1 MSSGEEQKVVVAA
14 GTAAPVETVSR
25 WRAVRRLW
33 RAQTVYFVALGV
45 FAVLAIF
52 AYLDPYFA
60 WDLKVSSAFNWTK
73 FTPPGVF
80 SVMEFTSIF
89 GNGWMPYALA
99 AATMA
104 VFWVRGLRSEA
115 VGLLLST
122 AGSGL
127 INSAL
132 KLLIARARPSVS
144 AFVPAYRD
152 TVSQSFPSGHVTFYV
167 CYFGFLF
174 FVAYALLP
182 LRSTVRR
189 LALTL
194 AALPVLLVGLSRI
207 YLGAHWPSDTIGAYL
222 WSGVWL
228 AFSLAMYRRWKERRT
243 FHGEE
248 KVVSGNPN
256 A

>member
-1 MSSGEEQKVVVAA
+1 MTPGEEQKAA
-14 GTAAPVETVSR
+14 ETPAETVSR

-33 RAQTVYFVALGV
+33 RAELVYFVALGV
-45 FAVLAIF
+45 FGVLAIF
-52 AYLDPYFA
+52 AYLDPYFS
-60 WDLKVSSAFNWTK
+60 WDLKVSSAFNWKT

-80 SVMEFTSIF
+80 PLMEFVSVF
-89 GNGWMPYALA
+89 GNSWIPYGLSALA
-99 AATMA
+99 ALLFLLA
-104 VFWVRGLRSEA
+104 GLRSEA

-132 KLLIARARPSVS
+132 KLLISRPRPSTSEYIQV
-144 AFVPAYRD
+144 YRE

-167 CYFGFLF
+167 CFFGFLF
-174 FVAYALLP
+174 FVAYALLRP
-182 LRSTVRR
+182 GSILRR
-189 LALTL
+189 LALAL
-194 AALPVLLVGLSRI
+194 AALPVLLVGPSRI
-207 YLGAHWPSDTIGAYL
+207 YLGAHWPSDTVGAYL

-248 KVVSGNPN
+248 KVE
-256 A
+256 AA